1 MGRGAGDD
9 NASNLPLLSGCYQ
22 ADWSLQISS
31 RLFVFLK
38 SLKGKS
44 FKKRKEK
51 KTLLTNNST
60 LQFVKRTFGESNEF
74 FFCIYFCCY
83 LSIFSLL

>member
-44 FKKRKEK
+44 FKKRKK
-51 KTLLTNNST
+51 KTLLTNST

-74 FFCIYFCCY
+74 FFCVYFCCY